1 MIFRRVTFAMEEREW
16 IDSSDDLKLTI
27 GLEMHVFVI
36 FLALFLPSHKFHYVE
51 AYGKRAGYYD
61 EFLKK

>member
-36 FLALFLPSHKFHYVE
+36 FLALFCHHINSIMLRVMGSERVTMMNF
-51 AYGKRAGYYD
+51 
-61 EFLKK
+61 